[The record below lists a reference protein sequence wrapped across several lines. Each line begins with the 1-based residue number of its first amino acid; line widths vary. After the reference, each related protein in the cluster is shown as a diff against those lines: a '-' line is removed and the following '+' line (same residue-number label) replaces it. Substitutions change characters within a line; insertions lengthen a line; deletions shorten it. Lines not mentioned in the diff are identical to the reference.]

1 MDKDLQAIAQEI
13 AERKIKEQEKA
24 LAVVEE
30 KPEKQE
36 VLVRNVTEA
45 TEFTRTLDEAK
56 IHTVKEAAATDE
68 KFVKDF
74 TENVKQSALTSAQ
87 VEQEKQELE
96 KQNVQYAREKLA
108 TQQKQNAKEQQVNE
122 WDRKRQRRQFHY
134 DGVKPIMEFV
144 GIKTPMNLPIL
155 YFLTTVLLPFYLI
168 AKWFKGTI
176 GALIA
181 GAEDSDR
188 PKAVKGLLWTLLALL
203 ALSALALSILA
214 VLQWL
219 GYIQI

>member
-1 MDKDLQAIAQEI
+1 MDNDLLAIAQQIE
-13 AERKIKEQEKA
+13 ERKIKEQEKA
-24 LAVVEE
+24 VAVVEE
-30 KPEKQE
+30 KPEKQD

-45 TEFTRTLDEAK
+45 TEFTKTLDEAK

-87 VEQEKQELE
+87 VEQEKQQLE

-108 TQQKQNAKEQQVNE
+108 TQQMQNAKEQQVNE

-144 GIKTPMNLPIL
+144 GIKTPMWLPLL
-155 YFLTTVLLPFYLI
+155 YFLTVIILPFYLI
-168 AKWFKGTI
+168 AKLFKATF
-176 GALIA
+176 GALLA
-181 GAEDSDR
+181 GAADDDR
-188 PKAVKGLLWTLLALL
+188 PKAVKGFLWTVLGLTVAFIVTVG
-203 ALSALALSILA
+203 ILA